1 MSTLDGYKAV
11 MKDVQAGK
19 FKPLYVLHG
28 EEGFFIDR
36 VSKEIE
42 ERALQEHERD
52 FNLTI
57 LYGRDCDAEQVKD
70 TCLRY
75 PMMAERQVVILRE
88 AQSWRPDQWD
98 KLEAYASKP
107 TPTTVLVIGHKHKK
121 LDGRKGFAKAAA
133 KTGAVFHSE
142 PLKDHELPKWIQA
155 YVTHHKRKIGQS
167 EAMLLAEHLG
177 SDLGKTAMEVEK
189 LALVTQEGANITA
202 DTIQR
207 YVGISKEYNIFE
219 LQKAIGARDHLKAQR
234 IAHYFGSD
242 PKDHPL
248 VLTVSLLNGW
258 FSKVAMLHGMAGRPD
273 GEVAA
278 TLKIPP
284 FFVKEYAQAAQNFS
298 KHAVVRAQTVLR
310 ETDLRSKGIGS
321 ASADDGDLLREAIAR
336 ILS

>member
-133 KTGAVFHSE
+133 KTGVVFHSE

-207 YVGISKEYNIFE
+207 YVGISKEYSQQARSGARPNRPARNRPAQQRHRQRQRRRWRSVARGHRADPFLTQPPQPSSLNSYWQVCHLISQPTA
-219 LQKAIGARDHLKAQR
+219 LIAIGNAAR
-234 IAHYFGSD
+234 IASPSAFTHDS
-242 PKDHPL
+242 
-248 VLTVSLLNGW
+248 
-258 FSKVAMLHGMAGRPD
+258 R
-273 GEVAA
+273 
-278 TLKIPP
+278 LKTHD
-284 FFVKEYAQAAQNFS
+284 S
-298 KHAVVRAQTVLR
+298 
-310 ETDLRSKGIGS
+310 
-321 ASADDGDLLREAIAR
+321 
-336 ILS
+336 